1 MGRRDRQVKIRGQRV
16 EPAEIEDA
24 LRRVAGVAD
33 AAIVAHSNGEE
44 TSLLAV
50 IVASIPGDETLLRR
64 VRASIKLAL
73 PNYMQPARVM
83 LAAQLPLLPGGKVD
97 DRALLAI
104 DASTPWHR
112 RSAARGRSAARAR
125 LTSLCIPGLVVRGWL
140 RLSAPIRRLAGD

>member
-1 MGRRDRQVKIRGQRV
+1 
-16 EPAEIEDA
+16 
-24 LRRVAGVAD
+24 
-33 AAIVAHSNGEE
+33 
-44 TSLLAV
+44 
-50 IVASIPGDETLLRR
+50 LLRR

-112 RSAARGRSAARAR
+112 GSAAAARLTSARAR

-140 RLSAPIRRLAGD
+140 RLLAPIRRLAGD